1 MKSRMEFRRIIQATC
16 CVPAL
21 EEQKAAIALKAGKTF
36 SQTTHIHT
44 HVPKPTAPYI
54 TMIKH
59 SDQTRAN
66 PSFIN
71 VTADVVAKKGLP
83 VPLLPGQWMQHL
95 ATLLLV
101 TATLSINHWE
111 EREST
116 AGQRSQTRTRKHLRN
131 RCGYQCAD
139 VQISVQSSINRQQI
153 NLQFAVKIKTG
164 HCSLCQ
170 HCSCRKKVTT
180 KKRTLSNIKTWN

>member
-1 MKSRMEFRRIIQATC
+1 MGLQLSVFTIFLTHILNVNQQLHTVKWLSMKSWTEFRRIIQATC

-21 EEQKAAIALKAGKTF
+21 EKQKAAIALKTGKRF
-36 SQTTHIHT
+36 SQRTTHTHIHT
-44 HVPKPTAPYI
+44 QVPKPTAPYI

-59 SDQTRAN
+59 SDQTRTN

-101 TATLSINHWE
+101 TATLSINHWV

-116 AGQRSQTRTRKHLRN
+116 ASQSRQGHANTSGTDQDINATMVTGLRAA
-131 RCGYQCAD
+131 CAD
-139 VQISVQSSINRQQI
+139 QCTAQHQQAA
-153 NLQFAVKIKTG
+153 N
-164 HCSLCQ
+164 
-170 HCSCRKKVTT
+170 
-180 KKRTLSNIKTWN
+180 